1 MREINN
7 KNINSLSYQGIQKT
21 GEVQVPAETAPV
33 QAETKEINDLANM
46 PAASLGKS
54 QISSDS
60 IENDLKFM
68 EKNPQLAQALNAA
81 IDKFADEHSEEETL
95 QFIEKMHQELV
106 AKK

>member
-7 KNINSLSYQGIQKT
+7 KNINSISYQAVQKT
-21 GEVQVPAETAPV
+21 GETQTPAETAPV

-60 IENDLKFM
+60 IESDMKFM
-68 EKNPQLAQALNAA
+68 EKNPELAQAITSA
-81 IDKFADEHSEEETL
+81 IDKYAETHTEEETL
-95 QFIEKMHQELV
+95 QFIEKAHQELV